1 MNDDKDDNDQH
12 TETGGLNRRKFF
24 TVVGNS
30 AIGVAALGGLGVTW
44 EFLSPNVLLELPTR
58 FKVGAPQEI
67 QPNTVVYNPQY
78 RVFVFRDQSGF
89 FYAVSSACTH
99 LGCTS
104 NWKSDG
110 TPDHPDGV
118 ITCPCHGSVFS
129 KTGEVIHGP
138 APRPLDRFRM
148 RLEDGQLVVDTGE
161 TVSEEEMVLKV

>member
-1 MNDDKDDNDQH
+1 
-12 TETGGLNRRKFF
+12 
-24 TVVGNS
+24 VGS
-30 AIGVAALGGLGVTW
+30 LGVTW

-58 FKVGAPQEI
+58 FKVGMPQEI

-78 RVFVFRDQSGF
+78 RVLIFRDQSGF
-89 FYAVSSACTH
+89 FYAVSAACTH

-104 NWKSDG
+104 NWKADG
-110 TPDHPDGV
+110 IPEHSEGV

-129 KTGEVIHGP
+129 KTGEVIRGP

-161 TVSEEEMVLKV
+161 TVSEEEIILKV

>member
-1 MNDDKDDNDQH
+1 MNDDKNDKDQKA
-12 TETGGLNRRKFF
+12 GMDGLSRRKFF

-30 AIGVAALGGLGVTW
+30 AVGVAALGGLGVTW

-78 RVFVFRDQSGF
+78 RVFIFRDQSGF

-110 TPDHPDGV
+110 IAEHPDGV
-118 ITCPCHGSVFS
+118 ITCPCHGSIFS
-129 KTGEVIHGP
+129 KTGEVIRGP

-161 TVSEEEMVLKV
+161 TVNEEEMILKI

>member
-1 MNDDKDDNDQH
+1 MQDNNDQK
-12 TETGGLNRRKFF
+12 TDSEDLSRRKFF
-24 TVVGNS
+24 TVIGNS
-30 AIGVAALGGLGVTW
+30 AIGVAALGSLGVTW

-78 RVFVFRDQSGF
+78 RVLIFRDQSGF

-110 TPDHPDGV
+110 ISEHPEGV
-118 ITCPCHGSVFS
+118 ITCPCHGSIFS
-129 KTGEVIHGP
+129 KTGEVIRGP

-161 TVSEEEMVLKV
+161 TVSEEEMILKV